1 MWFWAGR
8 KHLTPNGSVTTLSL
22 LFTLF
27 LFLSHSYLLSFLITI
42 FIFFRLVRSSNFVKP
57 VFPIPPYV
65 LSFLFYFKLSFIHIH
80 TLYLINHTHTHVH
93 SFPLGV
99 PTQKYYIA
107 FVIRSFSRIL
117 VTLVSPVHYDSKQL
131 KRCNQKKK
139 NDDLKKNR
147 HTHLHTHSHTHTL
160 SHIPIQWNFQKKKN
174 HTR

>member
-1 MWFWAGR
+1 M
-8 KHLTPNGSVTTLSL
+8 TPNGSVTTLSL

-27 LFLSHSYLLSFLITI
+27 IFLSHSYLLSFLITI

-93 SFPLGV
+93 SFLLGV
-99 PTQKYYIA
+99 PPKKKTHYIP
-107 FVIRSFSRIL
+107 FVRRSFSRIL

-131 KRCNQKKK
+131 KRCNKINK
-139 NDDLKKNR
+139 
-147 HTHLHTHSHTHTL
+147 
-160 SHIPIQWNFQKKKN
+160 
-174 HTR
+174 